1 MSEKLLE
8 VNNLEISFDT
18 YSGEVRAVRGASF
31 DVEKGEVV
39 AIVGESG
46 SGKSV
51 MTQTILRLLATP
63 PCRIKQGEILFE
75 GRELLLLSEKEM
87 QEIRGSQI
95 GVVFQDAMTS
105 LNPTM
110 RIGKQITESILKH
123 QDVTRKEAK
132 EIAID
137 LRITGIR
144 NSRHLTGT

>member
-51 MTQTILRLLATP
+51 MTQTILRLLASP

-75 GRELLLLSEKEM
+75 GKELLLLS
-87 QEIRGSQI
+87 
-95 GVVFQDAMTS
+95 S
-105 LNPTM
+105 L
-110 RIGKQITESILKH
+110 ILHQSIAA
-123 QDVTRKEAK
+123 V
-132 EIAID
+132 D
-137 LRITGIR
+137 LML
-144 NSRHLTGT
+144 SALT